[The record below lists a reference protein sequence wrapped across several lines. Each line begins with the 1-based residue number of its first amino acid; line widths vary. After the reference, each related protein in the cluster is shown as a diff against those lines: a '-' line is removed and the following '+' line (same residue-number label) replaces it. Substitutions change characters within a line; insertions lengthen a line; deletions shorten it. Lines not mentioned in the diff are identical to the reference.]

1 MKKHG
6 KRKMADYNNNV
17 RKKQA
22 YEYVN
27 NKKYNDENS
36 PNNEQQYSYPKKKK
50 KKLLTDQLLK
60 PNPHNSIIEAS
71 KESCGFIEKIMSQN
85 ENDNKENNEENKIIN
100 NKDENNNNNSDKL
113 LINSI
118 YSLFD
123 GYDEIIIKPNAD
135 NQYNI
140 NATIKLENNAEIK
153 FQIIF
158 DQERDYFDYYS
169 NNKNFR
175 FENEDEPFNYDLD
188 IPKEDF
194 ALLINNFKKFKFKN

>member
-85 ENDNKENNEENKIIN
+85 EKIIN
-100 NKDENNNNNSDKL
+100 IVTL
-113 LINSI
+113 WLMGCPL
-118 YSLFD
+118 YC
-123 GYDEIIIKPNAD
+123 
-135 NQYNI
+135 
-140 NATIKLENNAEIK
+140 
-153 FQIIF
+153 
-158 DQERDYFDYYS
+158 
-169 NNKNFR
+169 
-175 FENEDEPFNYDLD
+175 NYKAQRRQPETVRKQSGDS
-188 IPKEDF
+188 PETRGG
-194 ALLINNFKKFKFKN
+194 

>member
-6 KRKMADYNNNV
+6 KRKIDDYKNNIK
-17 RKKQA
+17 KKQA

-36 PNNEQQYSYPKKKK
+36 QNNEQQYSYPKKKK
-50 KKLLTDQLLK
+50 KLLTDRLLK
-60 PNPHNSIIEAS
+60 PNPHDSILAAS
-71 KESCGFIEKIMSQN
+71 KESCGFIEQIMSQN
-85 ENDNKENNEENKIIN
+85 ENDNKEKNEESEIN
-100 NKDENNNNNSDKL
+100 NNNNNSDKL

-123 GYDEIIIKPNAD
+123 GYDEIIIKPNSD
-135 NQYNI
+135 NHYNI

-153 FQIIF
+153 FQIIY